1 MRFKAALPARNLN
14 KPTVQTMTI
23 STHAVVSPVALVLLR
38 HIIDKPITL
47 EGAKALCRMRWRRR
61 SITGYPMERRAFRR
75 HWRARIMWAGMKR
88 LIVEVQ
94 P

>member
-1 MRFKAALPARNLN
+1 M
-14 KPTVQTMTI
+14 TMP
-23 STHAVVSPVALVLLR
+23 THALVSPVAAIMLR
-38 HIIDKPITL
+38 SIDPPISL